1 MQYMP
6 QADDTDDAGLVAA
19 GDAAAEAGFS
29 MPVFL
34 TAAAWSD
41 CVAWSE
47 DDSSRQLVQSEA
59 SRLWRVL
66 DMAAQAF
73 MLSPVPAAGIL
84 FPVYR
89 IPRDGHTIR
98 PAESTLRTVLVTDRG
113 EPVVI
118 ISLMNEGC
126 IASQAASS

>member
-6 QADDTDDAGLVAA
+6 RADATDDAGLVAA

-29 MPVFL
+29 MPVYL

-41 CVAWSE
+41 CVAWSG
-47 DDSSRQLVQSEA
+47 DDSSRQLVQSEP

-73 MLSPVPAAGIL
+73 MLSPVPAGGIL

-89 IPRDGHTIR
+89 IPRDGHTTR
-98 PAESTLRTVLVTDRG
+98 PAEVSLRTVLVSDRG

-118 ISLMNEGC
+118 ISLMNEVF
-126 IASQAASS
+126 IASPSASS